1 MNNVVSVTPA
11 VRTPTDD
18 GLGIPDFCRRAP
30 GEKPAPVV
38 LRTVAKVPYA
48 GKETPEETAALKAPP
63 VTRELLYR
71 GHVAGAMRKAL
82 KNSSA
87 PKVAPKAA
95 AIAKPAKVAKAT
107 ATKGYDPNKPTSIS
121 WSEMTGADLPPAKKK
136 PAKVAKAAKKA
147 PKAKAKPAANGKT
160 KLELI
165 TALLLRKCGCTN
177 ADVLEVTNWPSV
189 SMPQQATAAGLKLRK
204 EKKPGSPTR
213 YFGEKK

>member
-1 MNNVVSVTPA
+1 MNNIVVSPAPA

-63 VTRELLYR
+63 VN
-71 GHVAGAMRKAL
+71 VSAVKQFASAGAMRKAL

-107 ATKGYDPNKPTSIS
+107 AKP
-121 WSEMTGADLPPAKKK
+121 EPK
-136 PAKVAKAAKKA
+136 AKVATKPAKAAKVA
-147 PKAKAKPAANGKT
+147 PKAKAKPASNGKT

-165 TALLLRKCGCTN
+165 TALLLRKSGCTN

-189 SMPQQATAAGLKLRK
+189 SMPQQAAAAGLKLRK